1 MLRLSRNSMN
11 VNMSTERIPAIHVSG
26 HDKTTEAGVE
36 GHLYE
41 YNAYHCMFDTTASP
55 SSRLGAT
62 RRPRFFFRFFIG
74 EFIQLFHSNEAPV
87 DLRSMATYVG
97 VPLVRFSA
105 TCPYTHTNKNSFM
118 EYG

>member
-41 YNAYHCMFDTTASP
+41 TI
-55 SSRLGAT
+55 RLIQ
-62 RRPRFFFRFFIG
+62 RP
-74 EFIQLFHSNEAPV
+74 APV
-87 DLRSMATYVG
+87 RGLE
-97 VPLVRFSA
+97 PLDAPGSPFTSSLESLSNCSSA
-105 TCPYTHTNKNSFM
+105 CGPEKQ
-118 EYG
+118 G

>member
-41 YNAYHCMFDTTASP
+41 YNTIAC
-55 SSRLGAT
+55 LIQ
-62 RRPRFFFRFFIG
+62 RP
-74 EFIQLFHSNEAPV
+74 APV
-87 DLRSMATYVG
+87 RGLE
-97 VPLVRFSA
+97 PLDAPGSSFTSSLKSLSNFSSA
-105 TCPYTHTNKNSFM
+105 CGPEKHS
-118 EYG
+118 